1 VGGQK
6 IPPVLVKEA
15 VDASGK
21 ADTLE
26 AQVVELSQF
35 REMAMTADTGWFAP
49 ATLPIKQAFQQL
61 GVPIA
66 DDVPLL
72 EAMRAQQNLMALR
85 LRNPDS
91 GFGLTGNTSDRD
103 VTFLKDSV
111 AGIEKTPEGNRAVLT
126 IMMAK
131 QRREAFLSRAKAE
144 YIFQTGSLA
153 GWGDFKKGLVDQTP
167 FFEDDE
173 AAFISSLGQ
182 PPPTI
187 TGIRRVR

>member
-1 VGGQK
+1 
-6 IPPVLVKEA
+6 
-15 VDASGK
+15 
-21 ADTLE
+21 
-26 AQVVELSQF
+26 
-35 REMAMTADTGWFAP
+35 
-49 ATLPIKQAFQQL
+49 
-61 GVPIA
+61 
-66 DDVPLL
+66 
-72 EAMRAQQNLMALR
+72 MALR